1 MEITWSDIKT
11 RIPFLN
17 IIDIRESY
25 LYKTKH
31 IIGSD
36 NIPYQY
42 LLINPSD
49 YLEKD
54 EVYYIVCEYGLK
66 SGMVSNIL
74 NKNGYHTHSIS
85 GGIKEYPVDDLSD

>member
-1 MEITWSDIKT
+1 MEVTWDIIKE

-31 IIGSD
+31 IVGSD
-36 NIPYQY
+36 NISYQH
-42 LLINPSD
+42 LLINPSE

-74 NKNGYHTHSIS
+74 NKNGYKTHSIT
-85 GGIKEYPVDDLSD
+85 GGIKDYPDNLDN

>member
-1 MEITWSDIKT
+1 MEVTWDIIKK

-31 IIGSD
+31 IVGSD

-54 EVYYIVCEYGLK
+54 ETYYIVCEYGLK

-74 NKNGYHTHSIS
+74 NKNGYKTHSIA
-85 GGIKEYPVDDLSD
+85 GGIKDYPDNL